1 MILAQIFSI
10 NNIEEMGV
18 SKNLVVKT
26 KKRIH
31 KKTLKEFFLIEISKK
46 REITISMSQLI
57 QKVSANRP
65 SFTQQS
71 VY

>member
-1 MILAQIFSI
+1 MILAQIFFI
-10 NNIEEMGV
+10 DNIEEMGV

-46 REITISMSQLI
+46 REITISMFQLI